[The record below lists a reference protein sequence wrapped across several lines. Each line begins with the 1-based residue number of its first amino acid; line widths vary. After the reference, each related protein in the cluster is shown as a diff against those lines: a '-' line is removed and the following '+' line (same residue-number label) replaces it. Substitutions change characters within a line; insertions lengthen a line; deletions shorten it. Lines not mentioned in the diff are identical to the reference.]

1 MVYKVLKSVMFC
13 SFLSI
18 VVILGAC
25 TENDD
30 SGSSRG
36 ELRFLNVIADEP
48 RVDFSLDEDLI
59 TSSVSFLEATQY
71 YRVDA
76 MRYDFV
82 VNQAGTFSE
91 LLRDS
96 NTIGKDK
103 RYTFIACG
111 PSDDTGS
118 IFMLD
123 NNVDSTDDRANLRFV
138 NAVTSR
144 LKVDAYVIP
153 EKGPIPTVA
162 AQSDIGSK
170 GVTEY
175 INGFPGNYRLEFR
188 NSLNDNLVARSEW
201 VNIKNG
207 QVLSVI
213 LAGGEE
219 GYSVAVIVENE

>member
-1 MVYKVLKSVMFC
+1 MIYKILKSVMFC

-18 VVILGAC
+18 VVLFGAC

-48 RVDFSLDEDLI
+48 RVDFSLDEDLFA
-59 TSSVSFLEATQY
+59 SSVSFLEATQY
-71 YRVDA
+71 YRIDA

-111 PSDDTGS
+111 PSDDADS

-153 EKGPIPTVA
+153 ENGPIPTAA
-162 AQSDIGSK
+162 AQSDIDSK

-188 NSLNDNLVARSEW
+188 NSLNDNLIARSEW
-201 VNIKNG
+201 VNVKNG
-207 QVLSVI
+207 QVLSAI

-219 GYSVAVIVENE
+219 GYSVAVLVEND